1 MDNNKTYRVL
11 EYIKIL
17 NKLSDY
23 TNSEEVKKRIHA
35 LTPYKDLNDA
45 KAAQKETSESVSALL
60 KLGSPPV
67 SLAVPNITASVKRS
81 EIGGILNTKDLLSVS
96 RVLYAARRMKS
107 YLTELPEN
115 FEVLNRIASG
125 LVNIKSLEENIN
137 SAILSETEIADDAS
151 GELLSIRRR
160 MRTLNSKIKD
170 SLNSMIHSSHY
181 QKYLQDAL
189 VTMRSDRYV
198 IPVRSEYRNEIPG
211 IVHDTSSSGATLF
224 IEPMNVVNANNE
236 IRDLSNREEQ
246 EIEKILIS
254 LTALVSEQAGIIA
267 SDYELLADL
276 DFIFCKG
283 KLSLD
288 YNGSEPLLNNE
299 GIIELKR
306 ARHPLISPEAVVAN
320 DIYLGENFDTLVITG
335 PNTGG
340 KTVTLKTIGLFS
352 LMAAAGLHLPV
363 CDGSRAAIFSKVF
376 ADIGDEQSIEQSLS
390 TFSSH
395 MVNIVSI
402 LQNTDSNTLALFD
415 ELGAGTDPTEGAALA
430 ISILEHLKFCN
441 VKTVA
446 TTHYSELKLFALSTE
461 RVENASCEFDIDSLR
476 PTYKLLIG
484 MPGKSNAFSISR
496 RLGLDELILDRANEL
511 LSEEDIKFEDVI
523 TDLEQNRAK
532 AQSEKE
538 YAERMRREITVL
550 KSQLENERIKIK
562 ENKARILED
571 ARREAKILIMDA
583 KDEANEIIRDL
594 EHMRIH
600 GEKNIS
606 EKISKSRER
615 LKNKEE
621 SIDSQMQKVQ
631 KPRKAHREPPK
642 NLKAGDTVKII
653 SMDQEA
659 SIIKPP
665 GKDGMARVEAGIFK
679 MDVHVS
685 NLALLKE
692 PSAPQKG
699 RTVNM
704 VSSKTKN
711 VSAQVD
717 VRGQTLDEALMNVDK
732 FLDDSC
738 LAGTGTI
745 TIIHGKGTGVLRKGI
760 QDMLKRHKY
769 VKSYRN
775 GTFGEGEMGVTIVEL
790 K

>member
-1 MDNNKTYRVL
+1 MDTNKTYRVL
-11 EYIKIL
+11 EYLKIL
-17 NKLSDY
+17 DKLSSY
-23 TNSEEVKKRIHA
+23 TDSEEVKKRI
-35 LTPYKDLNDA
+35 LSLEPTEDLNTA
-45 KAAQKETSESVSALL
+45 KAAQKETSESVAALL

-67 SLAVPNITASVKRS
+67 SLSVPNVTAAVKRS
-81 EIGGILNTKDLLSVS
+81 DMGGMLNPKDLLSVS
-96 RVLYAARRMKS
+96 RVLYVARRMKS
-107 YLTELPEN
+107 YLSELPEN
-115 FEVLNRIASG
+115 FEILNEIASG
-125 LVNIKSLEENIN
+125 LVSLKTLEESIN
-137 SAILSETEIADDAS
+137 SAVLSENEIADDAS
-151 GELLSIRRR
+151 SELLSIRRR
-160 MRTLNSKIKD
+160 MKTLNSKIKD
-170 SLNSMIHSSHY
+170 SLNSMIHSTHY
-181 QKYLQDAL
+181 QKFLQDSL
-189 VTMRSDRYV
+189 VTMRADRYV
-198 IPVRSEYRNEIPG
+198 IPVRAEYRNEIPG
-211 IVHDTSSSGATLF
+211 IVHDTSASGATLF

-236 IRDLSNREEQ
+236 IRDLLNKEEQ
-246 EIEKILIS
+246 EIEKILLS
-254 LTALVSEQAGIIA
+254 LTALVAEQSGTIF
-267 SDYELLADL
+267 SDYQLLSNL

-283 KLSLD
+283 RLSLD
-288 YNGSEPLLNNE
+288 YNGSEPLLNDN
-299 GIIELKR
+299 GIIELKH
-306 ARHPLISPEAVVAN
+306 ARHPLISPNTVVAN

-363 CDGSRAAIFSKVF
+363 REGSRAAIFSKVF

-395 MVNIVSI
+395 MVNIVKI

-430 ISILEHLKFCN
+430 IAILEHLKLYG

-446 TTHYSELKLFALSTE
+446 TTHYSELKLFALSTD
-461 RVENASCEFDIDSLR
+461 RVENASCEFDVESLR

-484 MPGKSNAFSISR
+484 VPGKSNAFSISR
-496 RLGLDELILDRANEL
+496 RLGLDERILGRANEL

-538 YAERMRREITVL
+538 YAERMRREIIGL
-550 KSQLENERIKIK
+550 KSQLESERIKIK
-562 ENKARILED
+562 ESKTRILED
-571 ARREAKILIMDA
+571 ARREAKILVMDA

-594 EHMRIH
+594 ERMRIQ
-600 GEKNIS
+600 GEKNLG
-606 EKISKSRER
+606 EKITQSRER
-615 LKNKEE
+615 LKKKED
-621 SIDSQMQKVQ
+621 SIDSQMQKAQ
-631 KPRKAHREPPK
+631 KPRKAYREPPK

-685 NLALLKE
+685 NIALLKE
-692 PSAPQKG
+692 PPKQKSG

-704 VSSKTKN
+704 VSSKTKS